1 MTGLL
6 SGLRVLDLSG
16 ITAGGRTTQIL
27 GDFGADVIKLEG
39 PRRPDPFRH
48 WTAVTGSTGLGD
60 LGNPAFRVVNRNKR
74 GLAIDLKRPESRAI
88 VQRLVERSDIVVE
101 NFRRE
106 VMDRLGLSYATL
118 REWNPAVVLL
128 SLSSQGGTGPER
140 FNVSFGST
148 LEALGGLMAMTGYD
162 RDTPTWSTNK
172 VNYPD
177 QTVSILA
184 PALAAWGHLRSE
196 ETGVGCW
203 IDLSQREAVTS
214 LLGEW
219 VAASSVTGAS
229 PGPTANRGL
238 HDSDFCLPCSGDDEW
253 VTVSLPDDGARRA
266 VAALVGAAALPADY
280 AAIEGLLTTWTA
292 KRSGSEATAE
302 LTVAGATAAPVLRAV
317 EVIDELGP
325 SFYTDVDLP
334 DNGSEKHIAWPV
346 DIEPAGQPSIRLRPP
361 HVGEHTREI
370 LGELSFS
377 PTEIDDLFAAGVVSD
392 RVVT

>member
-60 LGNPAFRVVNRNKR
+60 LGSPAFRVVNRNKR

-177 QTVSILA
+177 QTVSSTGSRARGVGTSAQPGDRRRMLDRPVAARGGHVAARRVGGRELGHRRVARPDGQSRPPTRATSVCRA
-184 PALAAWGHLRSE
+184 PA
-196 ETGVGCW
+196 T
-203 IDLSQREAVTS
+203 TS
-214 LLGEW
+214 G
-219 VAASSVTGAS
+219 
-229 PGPTANRGL
+229 
-238 HDSDFCLPCSGDDEW
+238 
-253 VTVSLPDDGARRA
+253 
-266 VAALVGAAALPADY
+266 
-280 AAIEGLLTTWTA
+280 
-292 KRSGSEATAE
+292 
-302 LTVAGATAAPVLRAV
+302 
-317 EVIDELGP
+317 
-325 SFYTDVDLP
+325 
-334 DNGSEKHIAWPV
+334 
-346 DIEPAGQPSIRLRPP
+346 
-361 HVGEHTREI
+361 
-370 LGELSFS
+370 
-377 PTEIDDLFAAGVVSD
+377 
-392 RVVT
+392 